1 MAKAKIT
8 VKDLAT
14 YMGVK
19 QKDAKDL
26 KPLCE
31 AAQDVVTAY
40 SQETLSEGQAA
51 SQAMLLTAVWLQQTG
66 ITDPQ
71 KMMTE
76 LPLQVR
82 YFCQTAKAEAAA

>member
-1 MAKAKIT
+1 MAKAKISI
-8 VKDLAT
+8 KDLAQ

-31 AAQDVVTAY
+31 ASQDVVTAY
-40 SQETLSEGQAA
+40 CQQTLNESQAA

-82 YFCQTAKAEAAA
+82 YFCSVAKATA